1 MRGAEA
7 LRGKEGRKGGER
19 PRGGRGQGPRG
30 GGTARPS
37 GRRKAGGSRGPQ
49 GHCRAGPGRLRS
61 PLQIGLH
68 QRGGPSLRGGA
79 WGLGAGGDAW
89 PEGPTHLRKQ
99 GEVPELPREEGFKP
113 LPKRWVVGR
122 TFAWLGRNRRLAKDY
137 EQNPRVSEAWVYLGM
152 LRLLVKRLA
161 RAA

>member
-1 MRGAEA
+1 M
-7 LRGKEGRKGGER
+7 
-19 PRGGRGQGPRG
+19 
-30 GGTARPS
+30 
-37 GRRKAGGSRGPQ
+37 
-49 GHCRAGPGRLRS
+49 
-61 PLQIGLH
+61 
-68 QRGGPSLRGGA
+68 
-79 WGLGAGGDAW
+79 
-89 PEGPTHLRKQ
+89 
-99 GEVPELPREEGFKP
+99 PELPREEGFKP